1 MPAAVDKLPPGFK
14 RTPAARPG
22 EETPAGHEMRVFVG
36 EGKPELSVPG
46 LVEVS
51 RVQVSGIEIP
61 ARIPVEFPKDG
72 SGELV
77 KIAPPGYILEDEVLF
92 RSLHSNDGIWQ
103 AGAQVAITGLWK
115 PEKKA

>member
-1 MPAAVDKLPPGFK
+1 MSTTKEMMPGFK

-22 EETPAGHEMRVFVG
+22 DAMPAGHEMRVFEG
-36 EGKPELSVPG
+36 TGKPELPVPG

-51 RVQVSGIEIP
+51 RVQVSGIDIP

-77 KIAPPGYILEDEVLF
+77 KIAPPGYVLDDEILF